1 MPLFRRGSSEPFDAV
16 RFSSSWLFSPTVL
29 CILRATF
36 SAYIFACIITFLV
49 MDGLKGGAGYFF
61 SYFTDLTF
69 FGLAFYFAFAAL
81 HSGSY
86 ARTGT
91 PLLAR
96 WPKFLQ
102 ILHSLF
108 YSTITIFPFLVTIVY
123 WGIIFSGFADRTGVW
138 RNISAHGLNS
148 VFALFEITFARTE
161 KTPWL
166 HIVPLILI
174 LAGYLGVA
182 YLTLHNSGF
191 YVYDFLDETTHS
203 KAIVAAYILGVL
215 AAIIIIFVIVHFLIK
230 FRRWLTE
237 DKFGKRGRFSTPI
250 ACTPNTMEKGVLRKQ
265 PDMAGHMAEHHAR

>member
-16 RFSSSWLFSPTVL
+16 RFSSSWLFSPLVL
-29 CILRATF
+29 CILRANF
-36 SAYIFACIITFLV
+36 SAYIFACIITIFIL
-49 MDGLKGGAGYFF
+49 DAPTGESGYFF

-69 FGLAFYFAFAAL
+69 CGLAFYFAFAAL

-96 WPKFLQ
+96 WPRFLQ
-102 ILHSLF
+102 ILHSIF

-123 WGIIFSGFADRTGVW
+123 WAIIFGGFANRTGVW
-138 RNISAHGLNS
+138 RNISVHGLNS
-148 VFALFEITFARTE
+148 FFAMFEIIFPRTD
-161 KTPWL
+161 KTPGL

-174 LAGYLGVA
+174 LAGYLGIA

-203 KAIVAAYILGVL
+203 KGIVAGYIMGIL
-215 AAIIIIFVIVHFLIK
+215 AAIIIVFVLVHFVIR

-237 DKFGKRGRFSTPI
+237 DKLGKRGRFSSRQ
-250 ACTPNTMEKGVLRKQ
+250 AYVPNDVERGVLGKQ
-265 PDMAGHMAEHHAR
+265 PDIAEHMAEHHA

>member
-1 MPLFRRGSSEPFDAV
+1 MPLFRRGYSEPFDAV
-16 RFSSSWLFSPTVL
+16 RFSSSWLFSPLVL

-36 SAYIFACIITFLV
+36 STYIFACIITFLA
-49 MDGLKGGAGYFF
+49 MDGSRGKAGHFF
-61 SYFTDLTF
+61 SYFTNLTF

-86 ARTGT
+86 AKTGT

-96 WPKFLQ
+96 WPTFLQ
-102 ILHSLF
+102 ILHSIF

-123 WGIIFSGFADRTGVW
+123 WGLIFGGFANRTGVW
-138 RNISAHGLNS
+138 RNVTVHGLNS
-148 VFALFEITFARTE
+148 FFAVFEITFARTK

-166 HIVPLILI
+166 HIAPLILI

-182 YLTLHNSGF
+182 YLTLHDSGF

-203 KAIVAAYILGVL
+203 KAVVAGYILGIL
-215 AAIIIIFVIVHFLIK
+215 AAIIIVFVIIHFLIK

-237 DKFGKRGRFSTPI
+237 DKFGREEKFPSPL
-250 ACTPNTMEKGVLRKQ
+250 AYMPNYPERNVLSKQ
-265 PDMAGHMAEHHAR
+265 PDMTEV